1 MADNRG
7 KVTICGTE
15 YEVESSIGATI
26 VYKNEFKGKLDRPY
40 IGNMT
45 DDILTLYGEVE
56 SDTRTDTYFGFDI
69 EAVFRIA
76 WAMAVAAGSTNDS
89 WQEFFGRLVHEEV
102 SLVDVAGAYNTCVRD
117 LGERTFFRLSG
128 RLPDDIEPDE
138 EQEAE
143 YLAAASRGRGMA
155 RGGSGDD
162 AHVVRLLLSGRI
174 PHVPT

>member
-26 VYKNEFKGKLDRPY
+26 VYKNEFKGKLERPY
-40 IGNMT
+40 NGNMA
-45 DDILTLYGEVE
+45 DDMVALYGEIE
-56 SDTRTDTYFGFDI
+56 TGSDSSSYFGFDI
-69 EAVFRIA
+69 EAIFRIA

-89 WQEFFGRLVHEEV
+89 WQTFFGRLAHESV
-102 SLVDVAGAYNTCVRD
+102 TLVDVADTYQTCVRD
-117 LGERTFFRLSG
+117 LGERTFFRLPG

-143 YLAAASRGRGMA
+143 
-155 RGGSGDD
+155 
-162 AHVVRLLLSGRI
+162 
-174 PHVPT
+174 

>member
-26 VYKNEFKGKLDRPY
+26 VYKNEFKGKLEQPY
-40 IGNMT
+40 DGNMA
-45 DDILTLYGEVE
+45 DDMVALYGEIE
-56 SDTRTDTYFGFDI
+56 TGSDSSSYFGFDI

-76 WAMAVAAGSTNDS
+76 WAMAVAAGSTNES
-89 WQEFFGRLVHEEV
+89 WQDFFGRLVHESV
-102 SLVDVAGAYNTCVRD
+102 TLVDVADTYRTCVRD
-117 LGERTFFRLSG
+117 LGERTFFRLPG

-143 YLAAASRGRGMA
+143 
-155 RGGSGDD
+155 
-162 AHVVRLLLSGRI
+162 
-174 PHVPT
+174 

>member
-26 VYKNEFKGKLDRPY
+26 VYKNEFKGKLERPY
-40 IGNMT
+40 NGNMA
-45 DDILTLYGEVE
+45 DDMVALYGEIE
-56 SDTRTDTYFGFDI
+56 TGSDSSSYFGFDI
-69 EAVFRIA
+69 EAIFRIA

-89 WQEFFGRLVHEEV
+89 WQTFFGRLVHDSV
-102 SLVDVAGAYNTCVRD
+102 TLVDVADTYQTCVRD
-117 LGERTFFRLSG
+117 LGERTFFRLPG

-143 YLAAASRGRGMA
+143 
-155 RGGSGDD
+155 
-162 AHVVRLLLSGRI
+162 
-174 PHVPT
+174 

>member
-26 VYKNEFKGKLDRPY
+26 VYKNEFRGKLERPY
-40 IGNMT
+40 LGNMT
-45 DDILTLYGEVE
+45 DDMLTLYGEVE

-89 WQEFFGRLVHEEV
+89 WQDFFGRLVHEGV
-102 SLVDVAGAYNTCVRD
+102 ALVDVAGAYNTCVRD
-117 LGERTFFRLSG
+117 LGERTFFRLPG

-143 YLAAASRGRGMA
+143 
-155 RGGSGDD
+155 
-162 AHVVRLLLSGRI
+162 
-174 PHVPT
+174 